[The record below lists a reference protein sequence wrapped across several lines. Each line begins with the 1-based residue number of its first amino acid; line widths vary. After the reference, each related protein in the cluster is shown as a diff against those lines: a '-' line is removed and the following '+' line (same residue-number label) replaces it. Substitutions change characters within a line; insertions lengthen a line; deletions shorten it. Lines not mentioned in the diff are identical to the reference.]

1 MSGSKALAILF
12 LTLLLLGSVPVMGSI
27 EIQPSELPSYFPT
40 PGQLQGIGVTL
51 ISAEKDALALA
62 NGSPVPN
69 SYGLSGKATSS
80 VPNMEVNLI
89 IARLNSTDE
98 ARALFR
104 DLAGKLSQLYML
116 YQMKN
121 NTDGVDYLTGV
132 SSETSYGFVAF
143 STGTYDASDGK
154 TYRINPSVAYFSVHL
169 RGNFVV
175 MISAGGGWEDVKLW
189 EDPGYTIAVCSN
201 DTAVVVEASG
211 EKCDRVDSTKP
222 EGYYERVI
230 DGERYSAYLQTVL
243 QRREMA
249 VSEVQRVH
257 DALMGLAFASVDMAS
272 SGDAYRVSITSPY
285 SGQRF
290 TSSSGF
296 GLFVIN
302 VKARFSG
309 DAKNPYAVITSP
321 DGSRSRARVYSDGT
335 IEDLVI
341 VENTGLSEPQKGTVK
356 VEVYGTVDSKETL
369 LASGSVEITL
379 ANDEEKP
386 GDMIDNDGDGLV
398 DCDDPDIATCDECVY
413 QKKLEW
419 AESIMKRHIDYL
431 EKVKSLHPS
440 YASLYNVYEDDLR
453 EIHDRDIKDP
463 DKMVEEMNAYMDR
476 KVYGQQRIRA
486 LLSIFAN
493 DPEKRYQLRQIAEKY
508 RYDPVARDVEMEN
521 FIYKYAKDEAEK
533 AAITNLILTGVLQPP
548 KWLVGGQ
555 YNSGGVLDWSK
566 FVADNFE
573 KVGDAVRLK
582 GTEKVKFFTTPAGV
596 YMVALDAKALLD
608 HANDLKNMNLPNNAK
623 VSIIVLDGATKIGKL
638 LDPTGYFGNMADATV
653 GALINLRKKI
663 EERNQGWFTWNGYV
677 LHETAIPGIYEDYET
692 GKKFK
697 RVGGGWLNMNFVEV
711 EDNG

>member
-1 MSGSKALAILF
+1 MALLILTV
-12 LTLLLLGSVPVMGSI
+12 LVGVPLSVASSSVEP
-27 EIQPSELPSYFPT
+27 YFPT
-40 PGQLQGIGVTL
+40 AGELSALGLQGAKMYDHQSSRSYETRYYSAHYGSGDWMEITL
-51 ISAEKDALALA
+51 YIKKGSSA
-62 NGSPVPN
+62 V
-69 SYGLSGKATSS
+69 LSGGAYTQGSTCSRSERTIECTYSGDNDVAWLDEELWSYKYFSS
-80 VPNMEVNLI
+80 YY
-89 IARLNSTDE
+89 A
-98 ARALFR
+98 
-104 DLAGKLSQLYML
+104 
-116 YQMKN
+116 
-121 NTDGVDYLTGV
+121 
-132 SSETSYGFVAF
+132 ETVIG
-143 STGTYDASDGK
+143 GTSDGGDPPTFWGSGVVQIEVK
-154 TYRINPSVAYFSVHL
+154 IRAVYNASNPSVSVG
-169 RGNFVV
+169 R
-175 MISAGGGWEDVKLW
+175 
-189 EDPGYTIAVCSN
+189 
-201 DTAVVVEASG
+201 
-211 EKCDRVDSTKP
+211 
-222 EGYYERVI
+222 
-230 DGERYSAYLQTVL
+230 
-243 QRREMA
+243 
-249 VSEVQRVH
+249 
-257 DALMGLAFASVDMAS
+257 ALMNLMAS
-272 SGDAYRVSITSPY
+272 KVSPNSTSAPSTISTTTTGKAQLAITAPVE
-285 SGQRF
+285 GQRF

-369 LASGSVEITL
+369 LASGSVGITL

-398 DCDDPDIATCDECVY
+398 DCDDPDIATCDECIY

-431 EKVKSLHPS
+431 EKVKSLHPG

-463 DKMVEEMNAYMDR
+463 DKMVAEMNAYMDR

-653 GALINLRKKI
+653 GAVINLRKKI